1 MMKKFWVSVKFCLLQ
16 LCNKVIVEIL
26 YLYIFIYFYIFF
38 IFLFIVQ
45 VINNLITYIFNKIQG
60 ITLFIIILKIY
71 NITFTDK
78 NIFVSFSLKTRDCYK
93 NYLLYIFIYNKY
105 YR

>member
-26 YLYIFIYFYIFF
+26 YLYHFF

-71 NITFTDK
+71 NISFIDK

>member
-26 YLYIFIYFYIFF
+26 YLYHFF

-71 NITFTDK
+71 NISFIDK
-78 NIFVSFSLKTRDCYK
+78 NIFMLVFH
-93 NYLLYIFIYNKY
+93 
-105 YR
+105 